1 MADGAATAADL
12 GDYSLLLF
20 LAYAVLTTFF
30 FFFIVSGTRS
40 KYATIA
46 GARLLVVTISFD
58 VFSVV
63 LWGIYCGH
71 VGGYAFD
78 DFYDANSFFSPTCA
92 LPPLA
97 LAIFLH
103 ALVEAKRAP
112 FDHAEAESELVA
124 GHLTEFGGR
133 TLLFMYICEYI
144 HVFFSIFLIS
154 VFVVGGPWGVSFL
167 PYELFFDAALFLS

>member
-1 MADGAATAADL
+1 MC
-12 GDYSLLLF
+12 
-20 LAYAVLTTFF
+20 
-30 FFFIVSGTRS
+30 GTRS

-58 VFSVV
+58 VFSVI

-78 DFYDANSFFSPTCA
+78 DFYEANSFFSPSCA

-97 LAIFLH
+97 LAVFMH
-103 ALVEAKRAP
+103 TLVEAKRAP

-133 TLLFMYICEYI
+133 TLLFMYICEYV
-144 HVFFSIFLIS
+144 HVFFSIFLVS
-154 VFVVGGPWGVSFL
+154 MFVIGGPWGVSFL
-167 PYELFFDAALFLS
+167 PYEVFFDVFFFFC